1 MATDSYIDLIND
13 LLLSQLA
20 GQNKSGK
27 KRSSKTRTDNENA
40 TRGNMLLTKHEI
52 IENRTSGDFSRELQK
67 TETYEL
73 RAREVRVR

>member
-27 KRSSKTRTDNENA
+27 KRSSTMRTLHEVICCSRN
-40 TRGNMLLTKHEI
+40 TKSSK
-52 IENRTSGDFSRELQK
+52 IEHSVIFHMNYRRLK
-67 TETYEL
+67 
-73 RAREVRVR
+73 RMRCARVRGA